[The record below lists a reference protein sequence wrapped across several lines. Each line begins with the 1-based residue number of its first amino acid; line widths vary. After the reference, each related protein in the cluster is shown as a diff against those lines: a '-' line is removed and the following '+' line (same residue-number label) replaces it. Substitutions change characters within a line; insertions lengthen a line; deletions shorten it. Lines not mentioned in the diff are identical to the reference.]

1 MAHRAS
7 PNGRLGRPSHPA
19 SPRVARVARPRR
31 FERQKST
38 DKGAREG
45 PRRDFRRFRVD
56 FGIDFRCFS
65 RQHCASDVTRSA
77 SGRTLD
83 FADRRG
89 TLEGS
94 QTLRKARKSTKID
107 GKSLRRRFANEPR
120 GKKSIF
126 ALPGATWRR
135 FWRLRSIPGRSRALL
150 LASRAALGDPPGDPG
165 ACRGRP
171 ETLPRRSRD
180 AFRMLLGTTGRP
192 ERVAGSILSRFWVL
206 RGSSGQLPG
215 PIWDRFSCQ
224 FSHQFRERAGQR
236 MISLSIVRHTSEL
249 ALGQATTTR
258 LAKKNRSA
266 YRYGID

>member
-1 MAHRAS
+1 MNKYIHNDVAQRGLRAWDSRRAWPIDMAHRAS

-19 SPRVARVARPRR
+19 SPRGARPRR
-31 FERQKST
+31 FEWQKST

-45 PRRDFRRFRVD
+45 PRRDFRRFRID

-107 GKSLRRRFANEPR
+107 GQSLRRRIANEPR
-120 GKKSIF
+120 VKKLIF

-135 FWRLRSIPGRSRALL
+135 FWSPRRAPGRSRAPF
-150 LASRAALGDPPGDPG
+150 LASRGSLGDPPDAP
-165 ACRGRP
+165 AARRGRSG
-171 ETLPRRSRD
+171 TLPRR
-180 AFRMLLGTTGRP
+180 FLNVHGRHG
-192 ERVAGSILSRFWVL
+192 V
-206 RGSSGQLPG
+206 
-215 PIWDRFSCQ
+215 
-224 FSHQFRERAGQR
+224 
-236 MISLSIVRHTSEL
+236 
-249 ALGQATTTR
+249 
-258 LAKKNRSA
+258 SA
-266 YRYGID
+266 